1 MKRLALL
8 TAVVAAA
15 LTATGQAGARHYVPH
30 KPFGEMTS
38 AQTEAWHA
46 RQATHAR
53 GAVAWLERN
62 IDAATRPRRL
72 ESSLVILRSHL
83 PVWRHELRWYRS
95 SLRINTERLDEMRT
109 ARLAATGD
117 WMTYAVP
124 FADRVFPGTAGW
136 LASCS
141 ESEGGHGG
149 WVPNSQGLPPG
160 GWMQF
165 YASTFYGSVDAA
177 FAEARR
183 RGFDVPDSAR
193 SWYSPVGQA
202 VTAAYIVTRSGS
214 GAWTGSG
221 C

>member
-1 MKRLALL
+1 LKLVALL
-8 TAVVAAA
+8 AVVAAA

-30 KPFGEMTS
+30 KPFGQMTP
-38 AQTEAWHA
+38 AEIETWHS

-53 GAVAWLERN
+53 GAVAWLEQH
-62 IDAATRPRRL
+62 IEAATKPRRL
-72 ESSLVILRSHL
+72 ESSPLVVLRSHL
-83 PVWRHELRWYRS
+83 PDWRRELRWYRS
-95 SLRINTERLDEMRT
+95 SLRINTERLDELRL
-109 ARLAATGD
+109 ARLATSGD
-117 WMTYAVP
+117 WMGYAVP
-124 FADRVFPGTAGW
+124 FADRVFPGTGGW
-136 LASCS
+136 LDDCS
-141 ESEGGHGG
+141 ASEGGHGA
-149 WVPNSQGLPPG
+149 WVPNRQGLPPG

-165 YASTFYGSVDAA
+165 YASTFYDNVDDA

-202 VTAAYIVTRSGS
+202 VTAAYIVTRYGS